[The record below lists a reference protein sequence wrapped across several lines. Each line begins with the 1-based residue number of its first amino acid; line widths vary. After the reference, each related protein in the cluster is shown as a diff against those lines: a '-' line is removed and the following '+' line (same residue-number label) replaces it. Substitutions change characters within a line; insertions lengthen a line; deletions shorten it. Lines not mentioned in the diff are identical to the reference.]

1 MESAPKCLDFFSF
14 YQFVNRLYEPF
25 SFGLLD
31 ESGNKNLNLYPTY
44 QRMASWQDSSFHTSC
59 ATTSPHPVF
68 RIQSF

>member
-14 YQFVNRLYEPF
+14 YQFENRLYETF

-44 QRMASWQDSSFHTSC
+44 QHRG
-59 ATTSPHPVF
+59 
-68 RIQSF
+68 